1 MIEEG
6 TSRTE
11 RWEGM
16 KGEESRRKGREGFRR
31 KGSLGSYMRPS
42 NHGLSAS
49 LLS

>member
-16 KGEESRRKGREGFRR
+16 KGEESRRKGREGFRN

-42 NHGLSAS
+42 DHWLSTTK
-49 LLS
+49 